1 MTEAEARILLGVG
14 QGPAAAAQFRDAYLR
29 QAPNVRLDAD
39 PDTFMG
45 LREAFE
51 LLTHGAGAPVEE
63 IAGARD
69 SLAAEP
75 DAEDARWR
83 LLSCLSYSAG
93 PEASS
98 VLRDGAEREPDA
110 FLDELMFHFPDRVPP
125 ELARR
130 ARNGAGP
137 ARLLLIADVEATQGR
152 PAQALEALG
161 AALADMPT
169 ISSSALL
176 RLAARPIFSLQAHI
190 QVKPAAEALALLQTK
205 MGAHALDGETGDLAT
220 VTMFKIA
227 QELGRLDE
235 TFPLDLRQVAA
246 RAAKLGDFQN
256 APYEARFA
264 ARLMKPL
271 EVGELNKRLK
281 RDAPTLAGILGLSL
295 TEEQLRPRATPSVLV
310 RDGWSP
316 LLILVGIFG
325 SWMVHAWEQTQKDH
339 RAFDELTNGLVHN
352 TVDDKKKQIE
362 RDCADPGSQECRQWV
377 AFVPSLWT
385 QLRDIGSPT
394 LDPDGVVNS
403 APSSPDVGI
412 RLEDLPTIG
421 KPGEPGQTRHRPR
434 HHRQ

>member
-1 MTEAEARILLGVG
+1 MRLEAE
-14 QGPAAAAQFRDAYLR
+14 PAE
-29 QAPNVRLDAD
+29 
-39 PDTFMG
+39 FMG

-63 IAGARD
+63 IAAARD
-69 SLAAEP
+69 GLAAQP

-83 LLSCLSYSAG
+83 LLSCLPYAAG

-98 VLRDGAEREPDA
+98 ALRDGAERQPDA

-130 ARNGAGP
+130 ARNGASVG
-137 ARLLLIADVEATQGR
+137 RLLLIADVEATEGR

-169 ISSSALL
+169 ISSNALF
-176 RLAARPIFSLQAHI
+176 RLAARPIFSLQSHAQI
-190 QVKPAAEALALLQTK
+190 KPAAEGLALLQTK
-205 MGAHALDGETGDLAT
+205 MGAHTLDAGTSDLAT
-220 VTMFKIA
+220 VTMFKVA
-227 QELGRLDE
+227 LELGRLDE

-295 TEEQLRPRATPSVLV
+295 TEEQLRPKTIPNVLV
-310 RDGWSP
+310 RDGWTP
-316 LLILVGIFG
+316 LLFVVAILGPL
-325 SWMVHAWEQTQKDH
+325 MVHAWEQTRKDH
-339 RAFDELTNGLVHN
+339 RAFEELTNGLVHD

-362 RDCADPGSQECRQWV
+362 RDCADPGSHECRQWV

-385 QLRDIGSPT
+385 QLRDIGSPSP
-394 LDPDGVVNS
+394 DPDGVVNS

-421 KPGEPGQTRHRPR
+421 KPGEPGRTQHRPK